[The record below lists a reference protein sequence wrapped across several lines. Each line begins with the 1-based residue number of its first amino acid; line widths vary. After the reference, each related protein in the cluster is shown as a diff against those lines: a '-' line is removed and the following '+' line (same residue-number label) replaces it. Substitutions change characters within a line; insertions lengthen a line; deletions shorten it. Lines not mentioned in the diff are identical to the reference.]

1 MICLTHMVPLKSAQS
16 SLKHLAGNNLP
27 NHMSDNF
34 YFKNS
39 TCINYLIH
47 IRWHANDL
55 HTNEM
60 KEIQVFSVGL

>member
-1 MICLTHMVPLKSAQS
+1 MVPLKSAQS

-47 IRWHANDL
+47 LDGMPANDL
-55 HTNEM
+55 HTTEM
-60 KEIQVFSVGL
+60 KEIEVFSVGL

>member
-1 MICLTHMVPLKSAQS
+1 MVPLKSAQS

-39 TCINYLIH
+39 TCINDLIH
-47 IRWHANDL
+47 IRCHANDL
-55 HTNEM
+55 HTNEL
-60 KEIQVFSVGL
+60 KEIEVFSVGL